1 MKILTTR
8 KRDGGF
14 TLAEV
19 AVTILI
25 MAGALTLL
33 VEGLNRAK
41 FEAAHTRNLK
51 LARELAVMTLG
62 EIAGGEWS
70 EEIEDGLEMRTYAD
84 FGYPEFSYE
93 VLVGDEQFP
102 ELEDVESSFPHDA
115 IEFRREQERE
125 DAEDSGEDEDEI
137 TEPYEQVRIRVTFP
151 TSKAFKGELT
161 LEQWIEWELVYGEP
175 ETEGEE

>member
-1 MKILTTR
+1 MKTR
-8 KRDGGF
+8 TNHDRNGGF

-25 MAGALTLL
+25 MAAALTLL
-33 VEGLNRAK
+33 VEGLNGAK

-84 FGYPEFSYE
+84 FGYPEFGYE

-102 ELEDVESSFPHDA
+102 ELEDVESTFPHDA

-125 DAEDSGEDEDEI
+125 ELEESGEDEEEI

-151 TSKAFKGELT
+151 TAKQFKGELT

-175 ETEGEE
+175 EQEAEE